1 MTGKNR
7 ILVIEDQPRERDA
20 MTRFLRTEGY
30 QTVSARNA
38 AEALDRLAES
48 IQLVICDV
56 RLGTDSGVEILRQ
69 WKQRRAETPFVM
81 VTAFGEVQ
89 SAVSAMKLGAVEYLT
104 KPVNPD
110 ELLLLIRRT
119 LESRD
124 LLSPSFVG
132 GNLEPKSLGRILG
145 RSAVML
151 DVLERVKRAAQVNSL
166 ALILGD
172 SGTGKELIA
181 TALHELGPR
190 KNGPYI
196 AVNVAALPETLVESE
211 LFGSVVGAFTGA
223 VHDRIGRFEA
233 AHGGT
238 LFIDEIGDFPLAAQA
253 KLLRVLENLTVNPV
267 GSNEERRIDVRVVA
281 ATSRNLPDLISKGQ
295 FRTDLFYRLN
305 VLTIQLPP
313 LRERREDLP
322 ELIDAFI
329 ADALHSLKRAPIAM
343 APDLRDFLLNYH
355 WPGNVRELRNLTEHM
370 VVMCRGESLTLQDLP
385 DYVSNNQPMLPE
397 IEAPQTPESLH
408 DLERSAVLTTLERH
422 RGNRTRAAEAL
433 GISVRTLQRKL
444 KAWGLAAWGD

>member
-1 MTGKNR
+1 MTGKSR

-30 QTVSARNA
+30 QTVSARDA
-38 AEALDRLAES
+38 AEAFDRLAES

-119 LESRD
+119 LESRES
-124 LLSPSFVG
+124 LTPSSVG
-132 GNLEPKSLGRILG
+132 GNLETKSLDRILG

-166 ALILGD
+166 ALILGE

-196 AVNVAALPETLVESE
+196 AVNVAALPEALVESE
-211 LFGSVVGAFTGA
+211 LFGCVAGAFTGA
-223 VHDRIGRFEA
+223 VQDRIGRFEA

-238 LFIDEIGDFPLAAQA
+238 LFIDEIGDFPLAGQA

-295 FRTDLFYRLN
+295 FRNDLYYRLN

-313 LRERREDLP
+313 LRDRREDLP

-329 ADALHSLKRAPIAM
+329 ADALHSHKCAPITM
-343 APDLRDFLLNYH
+343 APELRDFLLNYH
-355 WPGNVRELRNLTEHM
+355 WPGNVRELRNLTEQM
-370 VVMCRGESLTLQDLP
+370 VVMCRGQSLTLQDLP
-385 DYVSNNQPMLPE
+385 DYLSNNQPTPPE
-397 IEAPQTPESLH
+397 IASSQSPESLH
-408 DLERSAVLTTLERH
+408 DLERNTVLSTLERH
-422 RGNRTRAAEAL
+422 DGNRTRAAEAL

-444 KAWGLAAWGD
+444 KSWGLATAGD